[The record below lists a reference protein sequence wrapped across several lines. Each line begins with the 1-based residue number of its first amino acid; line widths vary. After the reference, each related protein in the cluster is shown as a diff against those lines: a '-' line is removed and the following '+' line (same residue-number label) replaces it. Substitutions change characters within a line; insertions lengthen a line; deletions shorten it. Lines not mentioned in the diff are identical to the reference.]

1 MHRRTRQHEEES
13 MGLHQ
18 RPKVL
23 DRSLQILPFFLAY
36 CYASYNSFSIDSI
49 DAARA
54 RIDVKFWFCVR
65 NISNSNTSNFEVL
78 DYARFQP
85 ASSESRYVSPGIHTA
100 LTPRRACVIRVRAC
114 GEYGRNMIELDYDK
128 QRTIQRPV
136 NEQRSTRPRP
146 RPRPHRYR
154 DR

>member
-100 LTPRRACVIRVRAC
+100 LTPLTQQRGKGGVTP
-114 GEYGRNMIELDYDK
+114 YGVTRGFLDG
-128 QRTIQRPV
+128 
-136 NEQRSTRPRP
+136 SHAPR
-146 RPRPHRYR
+146 
-154 DR
+154 